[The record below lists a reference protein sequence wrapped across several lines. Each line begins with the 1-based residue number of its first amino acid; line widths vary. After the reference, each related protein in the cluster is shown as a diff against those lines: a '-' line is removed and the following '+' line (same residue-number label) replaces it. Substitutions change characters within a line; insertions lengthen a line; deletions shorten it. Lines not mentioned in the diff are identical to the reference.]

1 LDKRKTL
8 IIKTIAVIVFIT
20 FFSIL
25 LILVNKNNPENFKT
39 EGKSPTRYVKAKVI
53 EVLEDN
59 TQIDGNSE
67 GIRRG
72 DQKIEI
78 KILSGEHK
86 GETQIID
93 NYLGLLYNIYT
104 KEGTKVIVRID
115 TYDGEYSASVYNYDR
130 SFVLYGILILFGGL
144 LCVIG
149 GKKGLKALVGLVFTV
164 VCVISILIPLISK
177 GYPVLLMTMAIVVI
191 TTIVCMII
199 LDGIN
204 SKTISAISGTILGV
218 LVAGFLAYISGKIAH
233 VSGFNM
239 EEAES
244 LLLVATDDGL
254 KIKDLFVAG
263 ILISSLGAV
272 MDVAMSISS
281 SIYELHTVNP
291 KMKGQ
296 ALFKSGMN
304 IGKDAMGT
312 MANTLILAFA
322 GSSLNMLLMIFS
334 YGIPLMQLIN
344 TDLIAI
350 EIIRSISASIG
361 IILTVPIVAFIGSRI
376 ISGGFL
382 IKKSKS

>member
-1 LDKRKTL
+1 MDKRKTL

-25 LILVNKNNPENFKT
+25 LILANKNNPENFKT

-149 GKKGLKALVGLVFTV
+149 GKKGFKALVGLVFTV

-191 TTIVCMII
+191 TTIVCMIL

-218 LVAGFLAYISGKIAH
+218 LVAGFLAYIAGKIAH

>member
-25 LILVNKNNPENFKT
+25 LILANKNNPENFKT

-149 GKKGLKALVGLVFTV
+149 GKKGFKALVGLVFTV

-191 TTIVCMII
+191 TTIVCMIL

-218 LVAGFLAYISGKIAH
+218 LVAGFLAYIAGKIAH